1 MILHLKLLVPAA
13 IALSAAEVDLAATS
27 ARALALSKKN
37 NKPLP
42 TINALSVTSP
52 VAPRADS
59 RTILNGCT
67 RTYHLMKTARQRHLA
82 HFGHLI
88 HSVRQVR
95 PVRRPSLPILL
106 LQPVSIPRTVLGA
119 RITVRPEILP
129 WLRTF
134 TLLRFH
140 RKTLKNPIPSC
151 LVSKYLQPT
160 LPKHGQ
166 MLMKR
171 LICACNKATHRSTSF
186 QPTKC

>member
-13 IALSAAEVDLAATS
+13 IALSAAEVDWAATS

-59 RTILNGCT
+59 RTGCT

-82 HFGHLI
+82 HSGHLI

-95 PVRRPSLPILL
+95 PVRRPRLPILL

-119 RITVRPEILP
+119 RITVRPEMLP

-140 RKTLKNPIPSC
+140 RKTLNNPIPSF

-160 LPKHGQ
+160 LPDPKHGQ